1 MENPR
6 ENFWKRRLE
15 ALKERLEKNNFSVD
29 VVDRLDEA
37 RYLVLEKILP
47 AQSPK
52 SVSWGGSMTFVASG
66 LYEALRTRKELEVI
80 DTFEKAIPLEEMLE
94 RRRRALLVD
103 LFFTG
108 TNAVTEDGRLV
119 NLDMYGNRVAA
130 ITFGPRAVVL
140 LVGRNKI
147 VPDLESAFHRV
158 KEYAAPVN
166 AMRLDKKTPCVQTAM
181 CQDCSSPERIC
192 NHWTVTAKSFPKGRI
207 HIVLINEDCGI

>member
-6 ENFWKRRLE
+6 ENFWKLRLE
-15 ALKERLEKNNFSVD
+15 ALKGQLEKNNFTVD
-29 VVDRLDEA
+29 VVDRLAEA
-37 RYLVLEKILP
+37 RPLVLEKILP
-47 AQSPK
+47 ARNPK

-66 LYEALRTRKELEVI
+66 LYEALRTRRDLEVI
-80 DTFEKAIPLEEMLE
+80 DTFEKGIPAEEMLE

-119 NLDMYGNRVAA
+119 NLDMYGNRVGA

-140 LVGRNKI
+140 LMGRNKL

-166 AMRLDKKTPCVQTAM
+166 AMRLDKKTPCVKTGV
-181 CQDCSSPERIC
+181 CQDCSSAERIC
-192 NHWTVTAKSFPKGRI
+192 NHWTVTAKCFPRGRI